1 MCSSSGCCCH
11 RSPRRALL
19 WAGLLTLL
27 AFFSP
32 GWIFSF
38 QHTEG
43 TVETTQIESLGLYYP
58 VIKIVATLDGV
69 QAGSQTYSKPYASDK
84 STLVCP
90 PEIRIVTLDLCGLDP
105 DDKEQALCK
114 AQVKICGAQFKA
126 ATSFSFFQSNTAL
139 VASALTVKYPLV
151 AKLLAVASTFSG
163 LIAMAC
169 VADVNRLL
177 QAGDFSG
184 FQPPRGG
191 GGDDDKPF
199 GDHDNIP
206 AAQYSERHAAALA
219 LAKPFMAQPPS
230 PGTARNGTRPT
241 VADDDD
247 DNNTPGLKTTNVKP
261 FPFIGFWLCLI
272 GMVMTLRA
280 ACNIHR
286 QPPHKE
292 GALLGQQYGYTTAP
306 LGQQQQQQHHF
317 GAPQQQQQ
325 QQQGW

>member
-1 MCSSSGCCCH
+1 MCSSGCCCH

-38 QHTEG
+38 AVSEETVLGH
-43 TVETTQIESLGLYYP
+43 TVEATSITSLGLFYP
-58 VIKIVATLDGV
+58 VIKSVVTTDGH
-69 QAGSQTYSKPYASDK
+69 QIPGHPMDQTDSKPYASDK
-84 STLVCP
+84 STVCP
-90 PEIRIVTLDLCGLDP
+90 PLAKVVTLEFCDTLVG
-105 DDKEQALCK
+105 EAQAGCK
-114 AQVKICGAQFKA
+114 AGVKICGAQFKA

-139 VASALTVKYPLV
+139 VASMLTVKLPLV

-177 QAGDFSG
+177 LAAATAGG
-184 FQPPRGG
+184 IG
-191 GGDDDKPF
+191 GGDDD
-199 GDHDNIP
+199 GGGNDDNIP
-206 AAQYSERHAAALA
+206 AAQFSERHAAALA
-219 LAKPFMAQPPS
+219 LAKPFMAQTPS
-230 PGTARNGTRPT
+230 LGTDGASPT
-241 VADDDD
+241 L
-247 DNNTPGLKTTNVKP
+247 PLTTNVKP

-306 LGQQQQQQHHF
+306 LGQQQQQQ
-317 GAPQQQQQ
+317 Q